1 MVESGADG
9 VEVGA
14 YSRQVE
20 EGVEFVAFGVGLRDE
35 GDLRSGCGEDEVC
48 KEETGEETPHLQHG
62 ERFVED
68 LGTKG
73 NIVWSAAV
81 V

>member
-1 MVESGADG
+1 
-9 VEVGA
+9 
-14 YSRQVE
+14 
-20 EGVEFVAFGVGLRDE
+20 VGLRDE